1 MGGLT
6 GGLTAG
12 ITAGIPYRHSIKQMF
27 CLFNT
32 GMTSEVRSIILK
44 GFGRHSID
52 DIHRCVSDLVKG
64 KRKTCKGWSMVKI

>member
-1 MGGLT
+1 
-6 GGLTAG
+6 
-12 ITAGIPYRHSIKQMF
+12 MF

-64 KRKTCKGWSMVKI
+64 KRKTCKGWSMECLQNLIQAVELE